1 MAGGWLVWWCAWCVS
16 ASRASFVNT
25 GFFQR
30 RRGSRCGA
38 LHLKLQPPRQGIHQN
53 GASRRLRCICQWF
66 ERGCGFTTCVCAPLT
81 PCWFAGHRYLRCR
94 ARLSCRVQDDHVC
107 VTSHLGWLPTPGESH
122 QERLSQRC
130 GVGSAEPWWICERG
144 SDPARVV
151 LFCCQR
157 RRETYSAR
165 LAGFL
170 NPLQSSTSAGT
181 TYASEHARWS
191 PRKTPCYA
199 T

>member
-1 MAGGWLVWWCAWCVS
+1 MEYIATFHEKSLGVNLERAVLRGPAFSKSKGGSAVVAGGWLVWWCAWCVS

-107 VTSHLGWLPTPGESH
+107 VTPHLGWLPTPGESH
-122 QERLSQRC
+122 QE
-130 GVGSAEPWWICERG
+130 
-144 SDPARVV
+144 
-151 LFCCQR
+151 
-157 RRETYSAR
+157 
-165 LAGFL
+165 
-170 NPLQSSTSAGT
+170 
-181 TYASEHARWS
+181 
-191 PRKTPCYA
+191 
-199 T
+199 